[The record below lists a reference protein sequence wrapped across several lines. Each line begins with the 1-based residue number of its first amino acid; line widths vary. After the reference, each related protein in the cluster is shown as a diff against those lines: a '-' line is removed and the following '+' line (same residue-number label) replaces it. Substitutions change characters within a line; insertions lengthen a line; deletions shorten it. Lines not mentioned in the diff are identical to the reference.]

1 MFSVRDRVVARAIAA
16 AIAALSAG
24 VAAAT
29 YQYAVQT
36 GSGQRFDAAAVNT
49 VYAGPDARLAVLSVL
64 GYVSIG
70 AVVIAMI
77 VSISLA
83 LARGHVRW
91 AMGSVVVIVG
101 ANVSTQVLKHLLL
114 DRPDFGLLTLNSLPS
129 GHTTVVASAT
139 AATLLAAPPALRPV
153 VVLGGAMAT
162 TLTATSTIVAGWHR
176 PSDIVA
182 ALAVCLFWAAV
193 ASAGASRRVVW
204 TRTTVPAAVIGAA
217 AGVIALGV
225 LGVRPTTG
233 WGGVVDAAL
242 VLGALAAT
250 VSVFVAAVAVLAFDD
265 DVSRE
270 TSHQDADVG
279 STVGVA
285 GSSLTP
291 DRPWS

>member
-1 MFSVRDRVVARAIAA
+1 MFSIRDRVVARVVAGALA
-16 AIAALSAG
+16 VLSAG

-49 VYAGPDARLAVLSVL
+49 VYAGRDARLAVLSVL

-83 LARGHVRW
+83 LARGHARW
-91 AMGSVVVIVG
+91 AMGAAVVIVG
-101 ANVSTQVLKHLLL
+101 ANVSTQVLKHLVL

-153 VVLGGAMAT
+153 VVLGGAIAT

-193 ASAGASRRVVW
+193 ASAVVSRRIVW
-204 TRTTVPAAVIGAA
+204 TRTTVPAAVVGAA
-217 AGVIALGV
+217 AGVLALGV

-233 WGGVVDAAL
+233 WGGVAEAAL
-242 VLGALAAT
+242 VLGAMAAT
-250 VSVFVAAVAVLAFDD
+250 VSVFVTAVAVLAFDD

-270 TSHQDADVG
+270 TFDDDDGG
-279 STVGVA
+279 SAVGVA
-285 GSSLTP
+285 GAALTP